1 MEALGT
7 ARHKKNSICSCAA
20 AVATHS
26 SQPGLG
32 RSGTCFKFV
41 GGGGF
46 GGGHVFVCIHSLGEV
61 GGFKIF
67 FMFIPNFGEDEPIL
81 TTIFQIGLESTN

>member
-32 RSGTCFKFV
+32 RSGTFKFV
-41 GGGGF
+41 GGGGR
-46 GGGHVFVCIHSLGEV
+46 GRTCSCASIHLGKLV
-61 GGFKIF
+61 VSHIF
-67 FMFIPNFGEDEPIL
+67 SMFIRNFGEDEPIL
-81 TTIFQIGLESTN
+81 TNIFWIGLESTN